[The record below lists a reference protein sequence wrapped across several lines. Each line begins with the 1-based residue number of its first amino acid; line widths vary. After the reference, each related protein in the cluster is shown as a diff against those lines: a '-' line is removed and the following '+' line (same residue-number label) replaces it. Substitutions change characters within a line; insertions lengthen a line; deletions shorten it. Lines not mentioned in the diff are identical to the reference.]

1 MGFWDRISKIA
12 GAVVDHGEA
21 WKDLTFDVVRAPFTE
36 DEYEGFGNTLLGI
49 IQDDVVGGLMMT
61 AIGPEGIGGQT
72 IGAIPEEIREPI
84 GTFTTEVLG
93 HVDAWQDRWIERP
106 ISAGLLGFNIATQGG
121 LGGFFDVNSYQT
133 AWEIASGTSEI
144 DAALYSN
151 EEGGGRGLSLG
162 RAMALATMRV
172 DPTDPRAVDEA
183 AQSSFFNLYSGAWDF
198 AETLFLDPLLVPGKY
213 MQLTRAGRFAA
224 TGTTDVARTLRRT
237 RRGEMAPTRTLYGRK
252 LTPEEI
258 QNFTSS
264 RAQEAVNSKNWT
276 NLDAAIEALPISER
290 IRQATPNTPEW
301 EDLVGQ
307 RAVEIQ
313 EMVGRRRIKPEVAMA
328 LARATNSEMRRNHYL
343 YMLGDQNAVKAA
355 QEAASEMQAGLL
367 GDFASASDP
376 DPGVFAS
383 TFDALEDVDRQINR
397 LRDNIMARGRHATTT
412 PEAIERRRRLL
423 DWDSADSPDDRW
435 DEIQTWDQNRLQEF
449 LEEVI
454 GLEEINQLYEEGTD
468 LGLLLTG
475 NAGPEFAVWDER
487 ILDIVREEVYLSF
500 PLEESAYRRWFGDD
514 FGGDP
519 EGFPVEMS
527 QLRRL
532 TPELENLVARRDE
545 LVDGIYQALRPSEE
559 WDFGFVFDIK
569 SRFDARQMDSYA
581 PRVGGEHGNP
591 VARFIAANDQ
601 DSLDLA
607 DAAVDQW
614 LAESL
619 IGPRALLEETA
630 TRGLLEGLGDEAVAA
645 RVVRNQMRTRAEL
658 QREIFAPLAL
668 RAGDSLTG
676 SATKLLA
683 SPARAVRGTRLV
695 RVIHENVAQRYVNF
709 DDLPRSTAQV
719 QRVIRDYSRIKINGQ
734 RLLSADDA
742 AVLEGRF
749 LRLGDA
755 AARREFFEYTIRDF
769 NKRLA
774 RAIYPEKTKDFPE
787 GKTLSEARAALADA
801 LNDRIA
807 GAEKMLA
814 SGKPWGG
821 RFGPDVL
828 GSKLT
833 WKDPDTGETTR
844 LTTPLSTRQLA
855 ASKIVPRYDLIYS
868 ELQKLGVE
876 ETLGKVGK
884 TIPARGVRAIR
895 NSSVVQT
902 PARLGSDV
910 ANAVMNVWRPAV
922 LLRPAWPLRVVG
934 DEVLRVASV
943 VGALGQFKAMRHGFS
958 DYRVELLKRKGI
970 DVEDLIA
977 KRMKDELGL
986 SDEVIE
992 GLLPAVYRH
1001 VVGDPYHR
1009 EIIPGYGDTI
1019 EESVENFFRAMYDP
1033 DDPTVRYLASAV
1045 ADVIRDADD
1054 LGAYR
1059 GALEDI
1065 AAPPTLD
1072 EFGEMAGRGVLRERR
1087 NYDEFEEE
1095 ALEYFYDDTDGTLY
1109 EALEEQGIINISDDD
1124 FELVIDRLSNV
1135 GNPERLQELGFGPEF
1150 IEELR
1155 EARRIARREEYGGN
1169 PIQLGRI
1176 NRYSE
1181 DDIAH
1186 FYVARRGG
1194 DVELGYEEYL
1204 EDRAALRG
1212 DIDDLATTDDLR
1224 NFLAPGS
1231 GGGQSVPLQQMLN
1244 LPVGNMVDDL
1254 LNEIADAIDAN
1265 DMESVL
1271 RLTDELGES
1280 LDDLAAQYWT
1290 QDELGPS
1297 PIIDMN
1303 ELAAVE
1309 PDIGQHMAPEWM
1321 EGVGGPLN
1329 EILVDAIENQFGRET
1344 LEAAISEI
1352 DADDFF
1358 VYRKFVEEFGDDA
1371 ATTLVGDLIYDEWGK
1386 VARQRGLAAR
1396 TLLGYGLL
1404 GPVGAVGGYALAL
1417 GSQRRT
1423 VQRLAQ
1429 RTLGERFSDD
1439 LVMEGRHLLE
1449 EAAYIETV
1457 QGLDELPVEDLED
1470 FQGLAQGGAYEGVNA
1485 GIFQFSDPQEFIAH
1499 MMYRSDEFTSDVS
1512 RAYETDF
1519 DEFGNEFIVDEYDV
1533 GGGGFPDARETR
1545 RTESLYEILKEQG
1558 YADEDIAYFYAA
1570 REGVGFA
1577 DRDQMSDFDRQMGE
1591 LDDEL
1596 EASARRIAGEEGN
1609 PRYREFEE
1617 QAAEMLS
1624 GEDIR
1629 EQWEAQGLEPTPEL
1643 DSDIEIIEILRSE
1656 GVLALSDDQ
1665 FLRLSEYLEDVIDA
1679 RGPDTPI
1686 LGTIGYEVDFFDEFM
1701 DQIRAER
1708 ELIRGRPA
1716 GLVSQ
1721 ESDRY
1726 ANAHAA
1732 WLEDKAAYNEIALQ
1746 KMMEEVGPD
1755 LEAAKES
1762 LRRAGDLLL
1771 AQEKTLRDTIALH
1784 YKDAPV
1790 TPEAEQGLEMLD
1802 RAGVLLE
1809 KAGRNPSYMGG
1820 VMVRNAFG
1828 DTKANQEIWRGR
1840 VSADRTASRFLEQGT
1855 SRVRSDIDGNTE
1867 WVPIV
1872 RGEVGERQF
1881 ARAWERVVNRQWR
1894 ATGDAD
1900 LPGNQYLRLVWA
1912 NTADPRTYKQ
1922 DLLDFLGT
1930 SPGLRVLD
1938 DLGVPNIPE
1947 AVGALVEAVYDTTN
1961 QMLPRLL
1968 PTSGTD
1974 YQVVDD
1980 FLQLRE
1986 KMATG
1991 RGRDIRW
1998 DNVTEILD
2006 NVGPERASML
2016 IQRSGMDV
2024 TVGQTAGLSPRNMV
2038 DGRLKRYAENGFE
2051 ILATL
2056 PTDNLTR
2063 NPYFRHRYQSEVTR
2077 RLSAYWDS
2085 DEQRYLIEPKQLDR
2099 IENEARNKALEDVRY
2114 LLYDL
2119 TESTRVQ
2126 EMMSTLMP
2134 FLGAWQEVITRWGG
2148 IAAENPMYV
2157 ARVLDNFNA
2166 IPITEDDDGG
2176 RWMVFRLPQTI
2187 GRIASIGPDWP
2198 GAGALTKPFVGN
2210 KLRLSKDGI
2219 SMLSAGG
2226 PSFGPLAL
2234 IPMSEMSIAEPKL
2247 YDAVSWAFPYGLPQG
2262 VSTTDRALGQ
2272 LFPAWTKRLVGTF
2285 AGNNER
2291 ERLMLQVAQSKEVR
2305 LRQQPSLSGEY
2316 PDRFSEILST
2326 DKAVFQREVLEETK
2340 ALMFARAFAS
2350 FTMPTSLQV
2359 SSPYQM
2365 YIENLRRLRE
2375 EDPANA
2381 TELFIEQHGEE
2392 FWALTSRMTRS
2403 KNGVAP
2409 SLESMAEFE
2418 KAGFADLVADHP
2430 ELGGLITGS
2439 YGSQTTGAFH
2449 EAVYRRQQSEAVTP
2463 GSQTKMRER
2472 VPLEDYMESADVAQ
2486 GWAKLSELYD
2496 IRDAE
2501 LDAIGQAG
2509 GNSSV
2514 RANPQVQQW
2523 MQWEISQLA
2532 ASHPAWW
2539 DAFNLRD
2546 KAKDQKLFKGLYAIV
2561 GNETLR
2567 LRPEIDVLV
2576 DYLADR
2582 KVAVAE
2588 LAERKNAGGSGSLDA
2603 RSNQDVAEWW
2613 EFTKR
2618 QYRDIPEFSAVFT
2631 RFLEFDDLD
2640 PLTWELTLRAQI

>member
-1 MGFWDRISKIA
+1 
-12 GAVVDHGEA
+12 
-21 WKDLTFDVVRAPFTE
+21 
-36 DEYEGFGNTLLGI
+36 
-49 IQDDVVGGLMMT
+49 
-61 AIGPEGIGGQT
+61 
-72 IGAIPEEIREPI
+72 
-84 GTFTTEVLG
+84 
-93 HVDAWQDRWIERP
+93 
-106 ISAGLLGFNIATQGG
+106 
-121 LGGFFDVNSYQT
+121 
-133 AWEIASGTSEI
+133 
-144 DAALYSN
+144 
-151 EEGGGRGLSLG
+151 
-162 RAMALATMRV
+162 
-172 DPTDPRAVDEA
+172 
-183 AQSSFFNLYSGAWDF
+183 
-198 AETLFLDPLLVPGKY
+198 
-213 MQLTRAGRFAA
+213 
-224 TGTTDVARTLRRT
+224 
-237 RRGEMAPTRTLYGRK
+237 
-252 LTPEEI
+252 
-258 QNFTSS
+258 
-264 RAQEAVNSKNWT
+264 
-276 NLDAAIEALPISER
+276 
-290 IRQATPNTPEW
+290 
-301 EDLVGQ
+301 
-307 RAVEIQ
+307 
-313 EMVGRRRIKPEVAMA
+313 
-328 LARATNSEMRRNHYL
+328 
-343 YMLGDQNAVKAA
+343 
-355 QEAASEMQAGLL
+355 
-367 GDFASASDP
+367 
-376 DPGVFAS
+376 
-383 TFDALEDVDRQINR
+383 
-397 LRDNIMARGRHATTT
+397 
-412 PEAIERRRRLL
+412 
-423 DWDSADSPDDRW
+423 
-435 DEIQTWDQNRLQEF
+435 
-449 LEEVI
+449 
-454 GLEEINQLYEEGTD
+454 
-468 LGLLLTG
+468 
-475 NAGPEFAVWDER
+475 
-487 ILDIVREEVYLSF
+487 
-500 PLEESAYRRWFGDD
+500 
-514 FGGDP
+514 
-519 EGFPVEMS
+519 
-527 QLRRL
+527 
-532 TPELENLVARRDE
+532 
-545 LVDGIYQALRPSEE
+545 
-559 WDFGFVFDIK
+559 
-569 SRFDARQMDSYA
+569 
-581 PRVGGEHGNP
+581 
-591 VARFIAANDQ
+591 
-601 DSLDLA
+601 
-607 DAAVDQW
+607 
-614 LAESL
+614 
-619 IGPRALLEETA
+619 
-630 TRGLLEGLGDEAVAA
+630 
-645 RVVRNQMRTRAEL
+645 
-658 QREIFAPLAL
+658 
-668 RAGDSLTG
+668 
-676 SATKLLA
+676 
-683 SPARAVRGTRLV
+683 
-695 RVIHENVAQRYVNF
+695 
-709 DDLPRSTAQV
+709 
-719 QRVIRDYSRIKINGQ
+719 
-734 RLLSADDA
+734 
-742 AVLEGRF
+742 
-749 LRLGDA
+749 
-755 AARREFFEYTIRDF
+755 
-769 NKRLA
+769 
-774 RAIYPEKTKDFPE
+774 
-787 GKTLSEARAALADA
+787 
-801 LNDRIA
+801 
-807 GAEKMLA
+807 
-814 SGKPWGG
+814 
-821 RFGPDVL
+821 
-828 GSKLT
+828 
-833 WKDPDTGETTR
+833 
-844 LTTPLSTRQLA
+844 
-855 ASKIVPRYDLIYS
+855 
-868 ELQKLGVE
+868 
-876 ETLGKVGK
+876 
-884 TIPARGVRAIR
+884 
-895 NSSVVQT
+895 
-902 PARLGSDV
+902 
-910 ANAVMNVWRPAV
+910 
-922 LLRPAWPLRVVG
+922 
-934 DEVLRVASV
+934 
-943 VGALGQFKAMRHGFS
+943 
-958 DYRVELLKRKGI
+958 
-970 DVEDLIA
+970 
-977 KRMKDELGL
+977 MKDELGL

-1054 LGAYR
+1054 LGVYR

-1087 NYDEFEEE
+1087 NYDEFEGE

-1124 FELVIDRLSNV
+1124 FELVIDRLSDA

-1155 EARRIARREEYGGN
+1155 EARRIARLEEVDGGN

-1224 NFLAPGS
+1224 FFLAPGS
-1231 GGGQSVPLQQMLN
+1231 GGGQVAPRGPMLD
-1244 LPVGNMVDDL
+1244 LPAGGTVNDL
-1254 LNEIADAIDAN
+1254 LNQIADAIDAN

-1271 RLTDELGES
+1271 RLTDELGAS
-1280 LDDLAAQYWT
+1280 LDDLAAQYWAET
-1290 QDELGPS
+1290 EGIVDLDELIEVG
-1297 PIIDMN
+1297 
-1303 ELAAVE
+1303 
-1309 PDIGQHMAPEWM
+1309 PDIGQHMDPDWKD
-1321 EGVGGPLN
+1321 GVGGPLN
-1329 EILVDAIENQFGRET
+1329 EVLVEAVENQFGRET

-1439 LVMEGRHLLE
+1439 LVMEGRQLLE

-1457 QGLDELPVEDLED
+1457 QGLDELPVEDLDD
-1470 FQGLAQGGAYEGVNA
+1470 FQGLAQGGAYEGTHA

-1512 RAYETDF
+1512 RVYES
-1519 DEFGNEFIVDEYDV
+1519 NMSEYDITIE
-1533 GGGGFPDARETR
+1533 GGAFPDAREIR

-1570 REGVGFA
+1570 REGVEFA

-1596 EASARRIAGEEGN
+1596 EASARRII
-1609 PRYREFEE
+1609 
-1617 QAAEMLS
+1617 
-1624 GEDIR
+1624 GEDGEDLGPAPNTLEYEMGRYGPYDPTDLDEEIVDYLLDVD
-1629 EQWEAQGLEPTPEL
+1629 EDLDLINLILDDGVDGLDDNRFSEL
-1643 DSDIEIIEILRSE
+1643 LDLLRRSADFDYDELVRTRNLEGHRPIINNYGIPSGPFFRQSD
-1656 GVLALSDDQ
+1656 
-1665 FLRLSEYLEDVIDA
+1665 
-1679 RGPDTPI
+1679 P
-1686 LGTIGYEVDFFDEFM
+1686 
-1701 DQIRAER
+1701 
-1708 ELIRGRPA
+1708 
-1716 GLVSQ
+1716 
-1721 ESDRY
+1721 Y
-1726 ANAHAA
+1726 ATAHAA
-1732 WLEDKAAYNEIALQ
+1732 WVGDKAAYNEIALQ
-1746 KMMEEVGPD
+1746 KMMEELGPD

-1771 AQEKTLRDTIALH
+1771 AQEKTVRDAIALH

-1790 TPEAEQGLEMLD
+1790 TPKAEQGLEMLD
-1802 RAGVLLE
+1802 KAGVLLE

-1840 VSADRTASRFLEQGT
+1840 VSADRTASRLIEQGS
-1855 SRVRSDIDGNTE
+1855 SRVRADIDASTE
-1867 WVPIV
+1867 WVPLV

-1881 ARAWERVVNRQWR
+1881 AQAWERVVNRQWR

-1900 LPGNQYLRLVWA
+1900 LPGNQYLRLAWA
-1912 NTADPRTYKQ
+1912 NTTDPDTYKA

-1938 DLGVPNIPE
+1938 DLGVPNLPE
-1947 AVGALVEAVYDTTN
+1947 AVKALVETVYDTTN

-1968 PTSGTD
+1968 PSTGAGYD
-1974 YQVVDD
+1974 VVNE
-1980 FLQLRE
+1980 FVKLRE

-2006 NVGPERASML
+2006 DIGPERSASL
-2016 IQRSGMDV
+2016 LQRSGMDT
-2024 TVGQTAGLSPRNMV
+2024 TVGQTAGVSPRNMV
-2038 DGRLKRYAENGFE
+2038 SGRLKRYAENGFE

-2063 NPYFRHRYQSEVTR
+2063 NPYFRHRYQTEVTR

-2085 DEQRYLIEPKQLDR
+2085 DEQRYLIEPQQLDR
-2099 IENEARNKALEDVRY
+2099 IENEARNTALADVRY

-2119 TESTRVQ
+2119 TESTRLQ
-2126 EMMSTLMP
+2126 EVMSTFMP

-2157 ARVLDNFNA
+2157 ARVLDNFNS
-2166 IPITEDDDGG
+2166 IPITEDDDGN

-2198 GAGALTKPFVGN
+2198 GAGALTEPFVGN
-2210 KLRLSKDGI
+2210 TMRLSKDGL
-2219 SMLSAGG
+2219 SMLAAGG
-2226 PSFGPLAL
+2226 PSFGPMAL
-2234 IPMSEMSIAEPKL
+2234 IPMSEMSVAEPKL

-2262 VSTTDRALGQ
+2262 VKMTDRALGQ

-2285 AGNNER
+2285 AGSGER
-2291 ERLMLQVAQSKEVR
+2291 ERMMLQVAQSKEVR

-2316 PDRFSEILST
+2316 PDRFSEILAT
-2326 DKAVFQREVLEETK
+2326 DKAIFQQEVLEETK

-2350 FTMPTSLQV
+2350 FTMPTTLQV
-2359 SSPYQM
+2359 SSPYQF

-2381 TELFIEQHGEE
+2381 NELFIQQHGEE

-2409 SLESMAEFE
+2409 TLESMEEFE
-2418 KAGFADLVADHP
+2418 KAGFAELVANHP
-2430 ELGGLITGS
+2430 TLGGLITGS

-2449 EAVYRRQQSEAVTP
+2449 EAVYRRQQSESLTP
-2463 GSQTKMRER
+2463 GAETKMRER
-2472 VPLEDYMESADVAQ
+2472 VPLADYMESADVSQ

-2509 GNSSV
+2509 GNSSI

-2640 PLTWELTLRAQI
+2640 PLTWALTLRAQI